1 MGESRR
7 VEVHRLGIVPYE
19 AAIVQMKALQLQRIE
34 NEIPDTLLILQHQEI
49 VTVGPRA
56 RNDGI
61 APPPG
66 YRTHSVDRGGGLTW
80 HGPGQLVAYPI
91 FKWDQTGETSV
102 AAIIEMIESW
112 VIAALGQCGIE
123 GARDERMQGVWVDGK
138 KISSIGL
145 SFLRWTSRHGFT
157 INFDTPIGRVE
168 GLAGCGLEEQTTTCL
183 QRLGHTSTLE
193 ALVSALKDT
202 MEESVHRTPAV
213 NRSIADLISVLYF
226 ICKQV
231 HKRQNPNQQPWAKS
245 LLVSLALQAPCM
257 ESDWSKSSVQ
267 ETFPSASS

>member
-34 NEIPDTLLILQHQEI
+34 NEIPDTLLILQHPEM

-66 YRTHSVDRGGGLTW
+66 YPTHSVDRGGGLTW

-157 INFDTPIGRVE
+157 INFDTPVGRVE

-183 QRLGHTSTLE
+183 QRLGHASTLE

-202 MEESVHRTPAV
+202 MEESVHRRP
-213 NRSIADLISVLYF
+213 
-226 ICKQV
+226 Q
-231 HKRQNPNQQPWAKS
+231 
-245 LLVSLALQAPCM
+245 
-257 ESDWSKSSVQ
+257 
-267 ETFPSASS
+267 